1 MQRVV
6 SLVTTTQSR
15 SLFLELKGSQQN
27 PRHRQT
33 RAPDVSLDLT
43 VALYLQY
50 KFRSNGRQIFWPGR
64 AQPVMAELAFLG
76 WQWRRRGQ
84 FDCEWVNRLRAD
96 LKFRPHNSWQDFTC
110 NEQSGASELALGI
123 SSATKS
129 ARIS

>member
-15 SLFLELKGSQQN
+15 SLFLELRGSSKN

-64 AQPVMAELAFLG
+64 AQPVMAGAG
-76 WQWRRRGQ
+76 VSGVAMARRGQ

-96 LKFRPHNSWQDFTC
+96 LK
-110 NEQSGASELALGI
+110 SGHIIRGKISPAMSRVARAS
-123 SSATKS
+123 
-129 ARIS
+129 